1 MEAHGGVLCARGHAG
16 HGRRG
21 AQAYAIAAA
30 ALALTVYV
38 EIFRNIPSVAL
49 LIFIVF
55 ALPDL
60 NIVID
65 YEPSVILTLTLVCS
79 AFTAD
84 YLRSGINTIPG
95 SQIEAALSLGMRPL
109 QIVSAVVLPQA
120 LRSVVQPMTSL
131 LIALMLS
138 TSLASQ
144 LPFPGRELTALVSK
158 IANDSALG
166 IAAFA
171 VAATMYV
178 VTGLLIAWAGAALE
192 RKCGYCDEPL
202 SGGHSVCCA
211 RPPGPGRHQRGER
224 DRRSRA
230 AFAGGGHRVPLPF
243 GRAARCPVLGIL
255 CLADDLELSCQGL
268 LGTLASS
275 AMAAVIAL
283 ALGLV
288 LLLGRLSRLR
298 LMRWPS
304 IAVIEFLRGTPTLLL
319 IYVCFL
325 VLPSVGIKL
334 STYWM
339 LTLPIGLS
347 TAAVVAEVYRAG
359 VLAVPRGQTDAA
371 RSLG

>member
-1 MEAHGGVLCARGHAG
+1 MADHGPAFWQALLLTWKLTLVSFVPGVLLGVLVAVLRLLPLPPL
-16 HGRRG
+16 RW
-21 AQAYAIAAA
+21 
-30 ALALTVYV
+30 ALSVYV

-84 YLRSGINTIPG
+84 YLRAGINTIPG

-178 VTGLLIAWAGAALE
+178 VTGLLIAWAGAVLE
-192 RKCGYCDEPL
+192 KKVR
-202 SGGHSVCCA
+202 
-211 RPPGPGRHQRGER
+211 
-224 DRRSRA
+224 
-230 AFAGGGHRVPLPF
+230 
-243 GRAARCPVLGIL
+243 IL
-255 CLADDLELSCQGL
+255 
-268 LGTLASS
+268 
-275 AMAAVIAL
+275 
-283 ALGLV
+283 
-288 LLLGRLSRLR
+288 R
-298 LMRWPS
+298 
-304 IAVIEFLRGTPTLLL
+304 
-319 IYVCFL
+319 
-325 VLPSVGIKL
+325 
-334 STYWM
+334 
-339 LTLPIGLS
+339 
-347 TAAVVAEVYRAG
+347 
-359 VLAVPRGQTDAA
+359 
-371 RSLG
+371 